1 MGVQSVNFIEKTRVS
16 IIAPHLVVRQQDSY
30 YVEETQMFGRKI
42 KKSDYSAFTDVQVI
56 RASTKA
62 KP

>member
-1 MGVQSVNFIEKTRVS
+1 MGVHSVNFIEKTRVS
-16 IIAPHLVVRQQDSY
+16 IITTHLVVRLRVTYD
-30 YVEETQMFGRKI
+30 VEEMQMFGRKI